1 MKLSRKRWAGYVARM
16 GDIRNALVRKPEG
29 MILLQ
34 RSRYRWKD
42 NIGIYLREIAC
53 EIVDWVY
60 VAESRDQW
68 GFFVNTVMNLRAP

>member
-42 NIGIYLREIAC
+42 NIGIYLRNTMWET
-53 EIVDWVY
+53 VDWMHLTKDKGY
-60 VAESRDQW
+60 WWAL
-68 GFFVNTVMNLRAP
+68 VNK